1 MRIAVINEDS
11 QADKHELI
19 CSTLADVVSQYGH
32 DVISL
37 GMVNENDQHEINFTE
52 IGVLASVL
60 IECGIA
66 DFVATGCGTGQ
77 GAMMSCNSFPNLY
90 CGYVNQPLD
99 AYLFAQVNAGNCIS
113 MPFAQYFGWGA
124 EINLRY
130 VFERLFEREFGQ
142 GYPDIYAKGE
152 ARSRANFMNNIKGKI
167 SKSTIA
173 ALKGLDQEYLKSIL
187 DYTEFKENYKKF
199 SSDCELSAYIK
210 ELLKL

>member
-37 GMVNENDQHEINFTE
+37 GMVNEKDQHEINFTE

-66 DFVATGCGTGQ
+66 DFVVTGCGTGQ

-99 AYLFAQVNAGNCIS
+99 AYLFAQVNA
-113 MPFAQYFGWGA
+113 
-124 EINLRY
+124 EIY
-130 VFERLFEREFGQ
+130 
-142 GYPDIYAKGE
+142 
-152 ARSRANFMNNIKGKI
+152 
-167 SKSTIA
+167 
-173 ALKGLDQEYLKSIL
+173 L
-187 DYTEFKENYKKF
+187 DYNAGVTDKYIYLDSPLNYAITVNPNNYSEGKVIARVSGSVTD
-199 SSDCELSAYIK
+199 SSQIDNILSQSIRKIAVPEIGRAHV
-210 ELLKL
+210 